1 MIETVKEIAA
11 FITAASTI
19 AGFFVAIYKVF
30 KKFDKKLSNIEEH
43 TKENYIDIK
52 RLTFVSKDMP
62 IGERL
67 DAGEKYVKSGGNGE
81 VKVQYKVLKKE
92 YEEELT
98 HEIHSGGDSHI

>member
-1 MIETVKEIAA
+1 
-11 FITAASTI
+11 
-19 AGFFVAIYKVF
+19 
-30 KKFDKKLSNIEEH
+30 
-43 TKENYIDIK
+43 
-52 RLTFVSKDMP
+52 MP